1 MARRDPFLPAPAV
14 CDWLLSLEWS
24 KPFTVHVRSR
34 HHRGHTMD
42 CCEASA
48 AIGADGMIDLQLPTV
63 ELQIL
68 QQDAESRQAD
78 AYEASDLT
86 PEQQLVVTINEA
98 LASSGVSATAAVGA
112 LTMAAIALTSQVY
125 DLHLNPDHQRQHQQ

>member
-1 MARRDPFLPAPAV
+1 
-14 CDWLLSLEWS
+14 
-24 KPFTVHVRSR
+24 
-34 HHRGHTMD
+34 MD

-48 AIGADGMIDLQLPTV
+48 AIGADGMIDLLLPTV

-112 LTMAAIALTSQVY
+112 VTTAAIALTSQVY
-125 DLHLNPDHQRQHQQ
+125 VLRHPDHQRQHQQQPQQRHQQQAHQHQQ

>member
-1 MARRDPFLPAPAV
+1 
-14 CDWLLSLEWS
+14 
-24 KPFTVHVRSR
+24 
-34 HHRGHTMD
+34 MD

-48 AIGADGMIDLQLPTV
+48 AIGADGMIDLLLPTV

-112 LTMAAIALTSQVY
+112 LTMAAIALTSQVD
-125 DLHLNPDHQRQHQQ
+125 DLHLNPDHQRQHQQPQQRHQQQAQEQQQ